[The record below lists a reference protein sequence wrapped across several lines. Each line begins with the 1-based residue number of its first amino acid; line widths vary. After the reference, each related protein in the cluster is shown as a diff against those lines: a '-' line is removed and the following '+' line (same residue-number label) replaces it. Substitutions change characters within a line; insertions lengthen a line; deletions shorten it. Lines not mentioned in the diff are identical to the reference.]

1 MRRFLDDSRHLFG
14 VARHGSLLALETNGH
29 ILPATISTPRRRA
42 TIRSRPYGANVE
54 SVRVPNAKN
63 PESAWRAPTRI
74 VLAVLTLVVCTSCA
88 SEKQAPPPATPP
100 AAEAPPPGTA
110 AADAP
115 LPEASS
121 PYDALPESMRGAV
134 LNSFTG
140 DLDEMV
146 KRRVIRVGV
155 TFNRTHYFIDKGQ
168 QRGLAY
174 ESIKQFEDDL
184 NADLKTGNLKVHVAA
199 VPLSRDQLAS
209 ALLTG
214 KVDLIA
220 AMLTVT
226 PERRAL
232 ASFSEPTRTNV
243 SEVVVT
249 GPGAPPIAT
258 LDDLAGQE
266 VFVREQ
272 SLYAESL
279 AKLNEQLKARGKAA
293 VIITG
298 LPVVLEDDDVLEMV
312 SAGLVP
318 ITITDD
324 YLAQFWKKV
333 FTGLTV
339 HADVAVRSG
348 GELAVAVRKENP
360 QLLKA
365 VNTWIRKHGKGDA
378 FRNTIE
384 RRYLDNVTYAK
395 NAASE
400 AERKKF
406 MAVVELFKKYSAQY
420 QVDYLLMA
428 AQGYQESTLDQN
440 VKSPVGAIGVMQVMP
455 ATGKDLKVGDI
466 TEIEANIHAGVKYMR
481 FMMDQY
487 YKDDPMDDVNKM
499 LMTFASY
506 NAGPGRI
513 RQLRREAEKQ
523 GLDPNV
529 WIGNVERVAS
539 ARIGRET
546 VTYVGNIYKYY
557 VAYKLVMASQE
568 RRAAAKAQVGKG
580 Q

>member
-1 MRRFLDDSRHLFG
+1 VNAAPALSSTTRVV
-14 VARHGSLLALETNGH
+14 VA
-29 ILPATISTPRRRA
+29 
-42 TIRSRPYGANVE
+42 
-54 SVRVPNAKN
+54 
-63 PESAWRAPTRI
+63 
-74 VLAVLTLVVCTSCA
+74 VLAIAAATSCR
-88 SEKQAPPPATPP
+88 SEKPTAPPTPP
-100 AAEAPPPGTA
+100 AAEAPVPGTA
-110 AADAP
+110 ADETP
-115 LPEASS
+115 LPEAAS
-121 PYDALPESMRGAV
+121 PYDALPENLRGALFNPFV
-134 LNSFTG
+134 G

-146 KRRVIRVGV
+146 KRRVIRVAV

-174 ESIKQFEDDL
+174 ESMTLLEDDL

-199 VPLSRDQLAS
+199 IPLSRDQLAS

-214 KVDLIA
+214 KVDLVA

-226 PERRAL
+226 PERQTL
-232 ASFSEPTRTNV
+232 AAFSLPTRTNV

-258 LDDLAGQE
+258 VDDLAGRE
-266 VFVREQ
+266 VFVREG

-279 AKLNEQLKARGKAA
+279 AALNEQLKARGKPAV
-293 VIITG
+293 VII
-298 LPVVLEDDDVLEMV
+298 PAPQVLEDDDVLEMV
-312 SAGLVP
+312 NAGLVP

-333 FTGLTV
+333 FTNLTV

-348 GELAVAVRKENP
+348 GELALAVRKENP
-360 QLLKA
+360 RLLEL
-365 VNTWIRKHGKGDA
+365 VNNWIRKHGKGDP

-384 RRYLDNVTYAK
+384 RRYLDSVKYAK
-395 NAASE
+395 SAASD
-400 AERKKF
+400 AEQKKF
-406 MAVVELFKKYSAQY
+406 LAVVDLFKKYGAQY
-420 QVDYLLMA
+420 DVDYLLMA
-428 AQGYQESTLDQN
+428 AQGYQESTLDQDA
-440 VKSPVGAIGVMQVMP
+440 KSQVGAIGVMQVMP
-455 ATGKDLKVGDI
+455 ATGKDLKVEDI
-466 TEIEANIHAGVKYMR
+466 TEIDANIHAGVKYMR

-487 YKDDPMDDVNKM
+487 FKDEPMDSANKT

-513 RQLRREAEKQ
+513 RQLRREADKQ

-529 WIGNVERVAS
+529 WFGNVERVAS

-546 VTYVGNIYKYY
+546 VTYVSNIYKYS
-557 VAYKLVMASQE
+557 VAYKLVVAHGE
-568 RRAAAKAQVGKG
+568 RLAAAKAQVGKG